1 MYVPFLLLSF
11 FRKDRVMFCQ
21 AVPVFAEGKE
31 WEMNYRLI
39 LRATMEDL
47 EDTVLYI
54 AAASF
59 YHLRVNGHFVAMGP
73 ARTAMGYARVDEI
86 SLSPDH
92 CQEKNEIEIEVAGY
106 ACSSL
111 STVRQ
116 ASFVCAELRRGG
128 EVLLATGRDGDFS
141 GFCKNSA
148 LQRVERYS
156 QQRHFC
162 EVYDFRK
169 ECLPISLAPLALELT
184 YLPRVAPYPTFFDR
198 VWVNG
203 PCSQG
208 RFFSDDL
215 PSYTPMRV
223 NETLDATWQSF
234 STDQLESQAHRWL
247 CEQRRART
255 LGESE
260 FPMTLSAG
268 EYAIF
273 DLRRVEAG
281 CFLWSAEIF
290 EEADVV
296 LGFSEVG
303 TVDDFF
309 FTGSTVRN
317 VIEWILPRG
326 EVAPES
332 FEPYAA
338 RYAILMVRSG
348 NLTVTRFGIRSY
360 AFDCIGFSQRFV
372 RDPELGKV
380 YAAAVRTF
388 AHNAVDLY
396 TDCPSRERAGF
407 LCDSY
412 FSGKT
417 EYFLTG
423 KSMVEDAFLE
433 NYRLYRGDGSLPNG
447 ALPMCYPSDHIGR
460 WIPQWNLWYL
470 LEVAE
475 YLTERR
481 PDLDRELFR
490 ASVYG
495 VIHLMEEYE
504 NDDGLLEHL
513 PSWNFVESTRA
524 NRWTQDVSYP
534 TNFLYAAALDATGR
548 LFCDAR
554 LSQKAVTLRTRTAE
568 ASFNGM
574 LFADHAVRGED
585 GILRNQAD
593 YSEAGQY
600 YAILFGNLPLE
611 DDRYATLLAYV
622 KTHFGAISLEQGD
635 FEPADAFIGSA
646 LRVLCLMKLGEREIL
661 KNDLCEIFGSM
672 AKRSETLWEHHAPST
687 SLDHGF
693 ASFIVLAIDF
703 VEKFEENL

>member
-1 MYVPFLLLSF
+1 MEHTFLLLIF

-39 LRATMEDL
+39 LRAGVEDL
-47 EDTVLYI
+47 RNTVLYVT
-54 AAASF
+54 AASF

-73 ARTAMGYARVDEI
+73 ARTARGYARVDEI
-86 SLSPDH
+86 SLTADH
-92 CQEKNEIEIEVAGY
+92 CQGKNEIEIEVAGY

-116 ASFVCAELRRGG
+116 ASFVCAELRRGS
-128 EVLLATGRDGDFS
+128 EVLLATGREGDFS
-141 GFCKNSA
+141 GFCKSSA

-169 ECLPISLAPLALELT
+169 ECLPISLAPLALDLS
-184 YLPRVAPYPTFFDR
+184 YLPRVAPYPTFLDR
-198 VWVNG
+198 MWVDG
-203 PCSQG
+203 ACSQG
-208 RFFSDDL
+208 RFFSDASL
-215 PSYTPMRV
+215 TYTPMRV

-234 STDQLESQAHRWL
+234 PTDQLESQAHRWL
-247 CEQRRART
+247 CQQRRVRT
-255 LGESE
+255 SGEKN

-273 DLRRVEAG
+273 DLGRVEAG
-281 CFLWSAEIF
+281 RFLWSAEIL

-296 LGFSEVG
+296 LGCSEVG
-303 TVDDFF
+303 TADEFF

-348 NLTVTRFGIRSY
+348 KLTVTGFGIQSY
-360 AFDCIGFSQRFV
+360 AFDCSGFSQRFA
-372 RDPELGKV
+372 RDTELRKV

-433 NYRLYRGDGSLPNG
+433 NYRLYRGDGSLPDG

-495 VIHLMEEYE
+495 VIHRMEKYE
-504 NDDGLLEHL
+504 NADGLLERL

-524 NRWTQDVSYP
+524 NRWTQDRKLSYEFSLCCGIGCDGP
-534 TNFLYAAALDATGR
+534 T
-548 LFCDAR
+548 
-554 LSQKAVTLRTRTAE
+554 V
-568 ASFNGM
+568 
-574 LFADHAVRGED
+574 
-585 GILRNQAD
+585 
-593 YSEAGQY
+593 
-600 YAILFGNLPLE
+600 
-611 DDRYATLLAYV
+611 
-622 KTHFGAISLEQGD
+622 
-635 FEPADAFIGSA
+635 
-646 LRVLCLMKLGEREIL
+646 
-661 KNDLCEIFGSM
+661 
-672 AKRSETLWEHHAPST
+672 
-687 SLDHGF
+687 
-693 ASFIVLAIDF
+693 
-703 VEKFEENL
+703 